1 MLRHIF
7 LRRFIGFLGLALI
20 PLPVLAMDI
29 KPYTEISSFSHSEP
43 IAIHALINDW
53 DAPLKSGKRAFSF
66 NRAEVGVALNH
77 WTFGIFKRQDYIFEF
92 QPETAKLIFDT
103 KNKNDLTTG
112 EEYSLDLDSNSFIAR
127 GLKLGY
133 QKDYANFNIGLTV
146 SYLEGQE
153 LTDGSISGDAV
164 AVSESDYNFQFDV
177 DYYYSEDSLFD
188 RKIES
193 LPKGQGYGI
202 DFDVE
207 GFINPDW
214 HTHFAVRDLLARI
227 YWSDTPKTV
236 ATGSSDNK
244 EFDEDGYAIFKPV
257 ANGLESNE
265 DFTQKI
271 PTKVFLSSR
280 YRVFQQN
287 HFLFEYQNYRVK
299 SLTSL
304 GYGYVTDNN
313 QNLDVLMN
321 VTAKAME
328 LRYRNDWF
336 RLGVVSDSL
345 AIKKAKT
352 FGLDLALNVRF

>member
-1 MLRHIF
+1 MLRHLF

-20 PLPVLAMDI
+20 PSPMLAMDI
-29 KPYTEISSFSHSEP
+29 KPYTEISSFSHSES

-66 NRAEVGVALNH
+66 NKAEVGVELNH

-112 EEYSLDLDSNSFIAR
+112 ETYSLDLDSNSFIAR

-153 LTDGSISGDAV
+153 LTDGSISGNAV

-188 RKIES
+188 RKLDS

-214 HTHFAVRDLLARI
+214 HTHFAVRDLMARI
-227 YWSDTPKTV
+227 YWSETPKTV
-236 ATGSSDNK
+236 ATGSSDNNELDK
-244 EFDEDGYAIFKPV
+244 
-257 ANGLESNE
+257 GLSLGTGTQLNE

-280 YRVFQQN
+280 YRIYQQN
-287 HFLFEYQNYRVK
+287 HFLFEHQNYRVK
-299 SLTSL
+299 SFTSF

-321 VTAKAME
+321 VTAKALE

-336 RLGVVSDSL
+336 RLGLVSDHL

-352 FGLDLALNVRF
+352 FGLDLALSVRF